1 MALKSSILQVSKN
14 QSYII
19 INVIERIVTNIANNN
34 EYIFIKN
41 DKLCKKMMICKKILL
56 KKYYKFVFSSL
67 KFKLIDN

>member
-41 DKLCKKMMICKKILL
+41 DKLCKKMIGL
-56 KKYYKFVFSSL
+56 
-67 KFKLIDN
+67 